1 MNSNPRNPRARFIAR
16 IVVPAAILGV
26 AAVLLVHASWR
37 ALERVPGVRVT
48 PVAVIASASTAAHA
62 TDGVQAPGWIEPS
75 PFATEVRAL
84 REGVVAKVHAL
95 EGETVPEGALLA
107 TLEQGAETV
116 ALAEAEAKVRLAE
129 ADLLV
134 RRAAGDA
141 AARALELTLEADRAV
156 RDAESA
162 LAEAEAMEARLA
174 AEIREAEATEAET
187 RDEHERK
194 VKLVESGS
202 VSAGEARRLG
212 LRVAA
217 LAARSESLRSERPA
231 REARAAAARGN
242 LESARTAR
250 KELIAERRAVAE
262 ATAASEAASAAR
274 DAAAAAREAARLALS
289 RSEIRAPEA
298 GTILR
303 RIAAPGARVGGD
315 SDALFALYDPA
326 RLQVRCDV
334 PLKESG
340 RIAVGLDAEIRV
352 DAMPDRVF
360 HGKVVR
366 IVPQGDIQKNT
377 VQCKVAIESP
387 DPGIRPEMLARVRIL
402 VGLRTSG
409 AEALAVPLDSLRGR
423 EGSRATVLVAFPSEG
438 EARTAVRA
446 ITLGAERANGWIE
459 VLEGLAAGDR
469 IVLDPSVADGERI
482 DPIESPKG
490 DAP

>member
-1 MNSNPRNPRARFIAR
+1 MTSNPRHPRARFIAR
-16 IVVPAAILGV
+16 IVVPSAILGT

-37 ALERVPGVRVT
+37 TLEHAREVRVT
-48 PVAVIASASTAAHA
+48 PVAVIASTSAAAHA
-62 TDGVQAPGWIEPS
+62 ADGVQAPGWIEPA

-95 EGETVPEGALLA
+95 EGESVIEGALLA
-107 TLEQGAETV
+107 TLEHGAETV
-116 ALAEAEAKVRLAE
+116 ALAEADAKVRLAE
-129 ADLLV
+129 ADLV
-134 RRAAGDA
+134 ARRAAGDA
-141 AARALELTLEADRAV
+141 AARTLELALDASRAV
-156 RDAESA
+156 REAESA
-162 LAEAEAMEARLA
+162 LAEAESMEARLG
-174 AEIREAEATEAET
+174 AEIREAEASEAEA

-194 VKLVESGS
+194 LKLVEGGS

-217 LAARSESLRSERPA
+217 LAAKSDSLRSERPA
-231 REARAAAARGN
+231 REARVAAARGN
-242 LESARTAR
+242 LEASRTAR
-250 KELIAERRAVAE
+250 KELIAERRALDE
-262 ATAASEAASAAR
+262 ARAASDAAAAAR
-274 DAAAAAREAARLALS
+274 DAAAAARDAARLALE

-303 RIAAPGARVGGD
+303 RLATPGARVGGD
-315 SDALFALYDPA
+315 SDALFALYDPS

-334 PLKESG
+334 PLKEAG
-340 RIAVGLDAEIRV
+340 RIALGLEAEIRI
-352 DAMPDRVF
+352 DAMPDKVF

-377 VQCKVAIESP
+377 VQCKVAVESP

-402 VGLRTSG
+402 MGSRAAG
-409 AEALAVPLDSLRGR
+409 AESVAVPVDSLRGR
-423 EGSRATVLVAFPSEG
+423 EGSRASVLVALPSEG
-438 EARTAVRA
+438 AARTSARE

-469 IVLDPSVADGERI
+469 VVLDPSVAEGARVAPVET
-482 DPIESPKG
+482 PKG